1 MNIFVAGLS
10 YQINDAD
17 LKELFEEYGTI
28 SSAKIITD
36 RDTGRSKGFGFVEM
50 DDEAEAQRAI
60 EELNDAEYD
69 GRTLAVSVARPR
81 TERPQ
86 GGGGGGG
93 YNRGGGNRSRDKY

>member
-10 YQINDAD
+10 YQINDAV
-17 LKELFEEYGTI
+17 LREIFEEYGTI

-60 EELNDAEYD
+60 DELNDAEFD

-86 GGGGGGG
+86 GGGG
-93 YNRGGGNRSRDKY
+93 YNRGGGNRGGRY